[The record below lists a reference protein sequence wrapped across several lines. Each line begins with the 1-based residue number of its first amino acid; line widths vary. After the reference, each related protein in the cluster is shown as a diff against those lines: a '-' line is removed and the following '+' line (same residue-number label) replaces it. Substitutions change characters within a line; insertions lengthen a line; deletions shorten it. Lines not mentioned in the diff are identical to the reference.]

1 MAFGGWPE
9 EALDFYDRLAAD
21 NTKSFWTEHK
31 AFYEEKVL
39 RPMTD
44 LAEELAGEFGE
55 PKIFRPYRDV
65 RFSRDKSP
73 YKTHIGVVIGGGGYV
88 QLSAEGLG
96 AGAGMWEMSTD
107 QLARY
112 RAAVASDRTGPE
124 LERIAATVEKAGV
137 TVHGHGVLKSAP
149 RGYPPDHPRI
159 GLLRYKGL
167 TTWRQWP
174 VEPWLETASAK
185 DHLVSFFRT
194 SLPLA
199 SWLNTHAGR

>member
-1 MAFGGWPE
+1 MAFSGWPE
-9 EALDFYDRLAAD
+9 EALDFYDGLAAD
-21 NTKSFWTEHK
+21 NTKTYWTEHK
-31 AFYEEKVL
+31 AVYDEKIL
-39 RPMTD
+39 HPMAE

-65 RFSRDKSP
+65 RFSRDKTP
-73 YKTHIGVVIGGGGYV
+73 YKTHIGAVIGGTGYI

-96 AGAGMWEMSTD
+96 AGAGMWQLSPE

-112 RAAVASDRTGPE
+112 RAAVASDRTGAE
-124 LERIAATVEKAGV
+124 LERITAVIEKAGI

-167 TTWRQWP
+167 TAWREWP
-174 VEPWLETASAK
+174 VSPWLETASAK
-185 DHLVSFFRT
+185 DHLIDFFRT
-194 SLPLA
+194 SFPLVT
-199 SWLNTHAGR
+199 WLNENAGR